1 MQTLYFVCRRN
12 DQNGCTENK
21 ENERG
26 VSMQDRKLEA
36 EDIKKF
42 REELEKCRAGNP
54 TDKVGDALTP
64 KQIKKLK
71 KEMEEA
77 RKNTR

>member
-1 MQTLYFVCRRN
+1 
-12 DQNGCTENK
+12 
-21 ENERG
+21 
-26 VSMQDRKLEA
+26 MQDRKLEA

-54 TDKVGDALTP
+54 TDKIGDTLTP